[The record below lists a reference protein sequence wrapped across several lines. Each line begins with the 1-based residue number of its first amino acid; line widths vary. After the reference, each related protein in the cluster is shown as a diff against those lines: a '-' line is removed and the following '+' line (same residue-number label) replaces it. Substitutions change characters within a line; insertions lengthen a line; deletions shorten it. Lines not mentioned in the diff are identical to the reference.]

1 MACGRADSNG
11 DSYSSNQWQARRS
24 ASTTAQYARTILVNS
39 GYARPEK
46 QTVASHATIAA
57 TMTTGTY
64 LSQIS
69 HGLTGR
75 YWTMASTPDSQQGAD
90 LRF

>member
-1 MACGRADSNG
+1 MTATAATNG
-11 DSYSSNQWQARRS
+11 KRQRPATARD
-24 ASTTAQYARTILVNS
+24 ARISCDDL

-46 QTVASHATIAA
+46 QTVASHAAIAA
-57 TMTTGTY
+57 TLATGTY

-75 YWTMASTPDSQQGAD
+75 YWTIASMPDSQQDAD

>member
-1 MACGRADSNG
+1 
-11 DSYSSNQWQARRS
+11 
-24 ASTTAQYARTILVNS
+24 L

-46 QTVASHATIAA
+46 QTVASHAAIAA
-57 TMTTGTY
+57 TLATGTY

-75 YWTMASTPDSQQGAD
+75 YWTIASMPDSQQDAD

>member
-1 MACGRADSNG
+1 MAATQHA
-11 DSYSSNQWQARRS
+11 SSTATVTATANPATDTPQRPATLGPDYPNRQA
-24 ASTTAQYARTILVNS
+24 AT
-39 GYARPEK
+39 PEK
-46 QTVASHATIAA
+46 MVASHAAIAA
-57 TMTTGTY
+57 TLATGTY

-75 YWTMASTPDSQQGAD
+75 YWTMASMPDSQQDAD